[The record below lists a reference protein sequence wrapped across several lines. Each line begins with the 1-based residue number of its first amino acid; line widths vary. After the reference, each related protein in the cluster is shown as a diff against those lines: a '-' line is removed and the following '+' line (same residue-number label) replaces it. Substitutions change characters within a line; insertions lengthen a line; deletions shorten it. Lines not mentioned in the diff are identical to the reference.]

1 MLSDFADFVECSMIV
16 QRFAKY
22 TNFALRFHLA
32 RHSTMNSEWAGRCAE
47 ELAKKLPRASPTMK
61 TKIAH
66 CGLLDEPN
74 AAMSPRLEMATTYT
88 RPAEGPYNEGDSI
101 YTREDNPTR
110 LLLEREVAKLET
122 IGKDYGPDNEPIC
135 CAFSS
140 GMMAASSIVLAH
152 SAPMTV
158 LLPED
163 LYHGIPSVLEE
174 VFKRFHVN
182 VRRMNMANREDL
194 ETALLAMDE
203 SSDAILWLESP
214 SNPLC
219 QVLDI
224 GAICKLVKQ
233 TKPSTTV
240 VVDSTLAPPPITQPL
255 TLGADVVMHSATKY
269 FGGHSD
275 VLLGVVTT
283 SPWSERGCF
292 LRDRLR
298 TVQTSM
304 GGVASPMDSWLTLR
318 GLRTLMVRVQQQS
331 LTALKLA
338 KYLESHPKVKK
349 VNYPGLESQPSNYHD
364 VAKKQMKDGLFG
376 GVLSIEM
383 GSESEAMA
391 LAGAIRTIHRA
402 TSLGG
407 TETLMEHRASIE
419 PPGRVTSPAGLL

>member
-1 MLSDFADFVECSMIV
+1 
-16 QRFAKY
+16 
-22 TNFALRFHLA
+22 
-32 RHSTMNSEWAGRCAE
+32 MNPEWAGRCAE
-47 ELAKKLPRASPTMK
+47 ELAKKLPKASPTMK

-122 IGKDYGPDNEPIC
+122 IGKEYAPDNKPVC

-174 VFKRFHVN
+174 VFRRFHVQ
-182 VRRMNMANREDL
+182 VKRMNMANHEDL
-194 ETALLAMDE
+194 ESTLSAMDE
-203 SSDAILWLESP
+203 SSDTIVWLESP

-224 GAICKLVKQ
+224 GAICSLVKEA
-233 TKPSTTV
+233 KPSATV

-283 SPWSERGCF
+283 SPWSERGCW
-292 LRDRLR
+292 LRERLR
-298 TVQTSM
+298 KVQTSM

-331 LTALKLA
+331 SSALKLA

-349 VNYPGLESQPSNYHD
+349 VSYPGLESQPSNHHD
-364 VAKKQMKDGLFG
+364 IAKKQMKNGYFG

-419 PPGRVTSPAGLL
+419 PPGRVTSPEGLLRISVGLEDPDDLIQDLEEGLKIVDQVVEIYNQK